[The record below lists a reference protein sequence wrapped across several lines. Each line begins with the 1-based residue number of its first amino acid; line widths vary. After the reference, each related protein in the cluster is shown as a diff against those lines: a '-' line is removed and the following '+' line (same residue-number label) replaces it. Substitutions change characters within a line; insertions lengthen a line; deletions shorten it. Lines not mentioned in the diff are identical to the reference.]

1 MNRREP
7 DQLGNKLDE
16 FLKPMM
22 TGIGGVE
29 RQAALSTYLTGLL
42 LDRERNRRA
51 YGCATGRLRRTSSRR
66 WRSAYG
72 THAISRAPSAFA
84 KAATC
89 DATRAGSR
97 SRRTHASVAGLARVS
112 VE

>member
-29 RQAALSTYLTGLL
+29 RQAALSTYLTP
-42 LDRERNRRA
+42 
-51 YGCATGRLRRTSSRR
+51 C
-66 WRSAYG
+66 
-72 THAISRAPSAFA
+72 
-84 KAATC
+84 C
-89 DATRAGSR
+89 
-97 SRRTHASVAGLARVS
+97 SVASGTVEPTAARLADSGGRVPGDGAAPTALTR
-112 VE
+112 